1 MEAWRIVKSRHIDTA
16 FSGDGSEKYGGRW
29 NSPGRRVVY
38 ASSSQSLAALETH
51 VHLNPAIP
59 LDYVI
64 FRIRFPASLAARITL
79 PDLPPGW
86 REEPP
91 PPACQA
97 IGDRWIATARHAI
110 LRVPS
115 ALVPDETNF
124 LLNPAH
130 PDFPKIEIGTPQ
142 PFRFDPRLI

>member
-1 MEAWRIVKSRHIDTA
+1 MEAWRIVKSRHADTA
-16 FSGDGSEKYGGRW
+16 FSGDGSGKYGGRW
-29 NSPGRRVVY
+29 NPPGRRVVY
-38 ASSSQSLAALETH
+38 ASSSQSLAALETL

-64 FRIRFPASLAARITL
+64 FPIRFPAALAARVLL
-79 PDLPPGW
+79 PDLPPDW

-91 PPACQA
+91 PHACQA
-97 IGDRWIATARHAI
+97 IGDHWIATARHAI

-115 ALVPDETNF
+115 ALIPDETNF

-130 PDFPKIEIGTPQ
+130 PDFPKIEIGPPQ
-142 PFRFDPRLI
+142 SFRFDPRLI